1 VSGDWR
7 NNGGTFNH
15 SSEVEFDGGDGQKIS
30 GSAFCNVT
38 FGGTGTKYLG
48 GIINVSGWLKID
60 SLATFDVGPE
70 DDDAYYNI
78 TVGSHWYNNIM
89 SPDVNWIG
97 AIVKLVLSLLLGATI
112 GMERRRKG
120 QIAGLR
126 TFALISMGATLAMLI
141 SIYIPQEYMGLKNG
155 DPGRIAAQVV
165 SGVGFLG
172 AGAIIQMKGSVRGLT
187 TAAGIWMTACIGLAV
202 GAGMY
207 LISIIT
213 TLLIIFILVNIE
225 RIEQRHNFL
234 WESKIIRVKMHGI
247 LDDIQPLRDTIN
259 SNDIHISDEFM
270 KFDYENEFTIVNF
283 MVRSNT
289 HVNVPSLFKEI
300 KRLGDPISITIT
312 NEMNM

>member
-1 VSGDWR
+1 MWE
-7 NNGGTFNH
+7 NIY
-15 SSEVEFDGGDGQKIS
+15 Q
-30 GSAFCNVT
+30 A
-38 FGGTGTKYLG
+38 
-48 GIINVSGWLKID
+48 II
-60 SLATFDVGPE
+60 
-70 DDDAYYNI
+70 
-78 TVGSHWYNNIM
+78 
-89 SPDVNWIG
+89 SPDVNIVG
-97 AIVKLVLSLLLGATI
+97 AITKLLLSLLLGALI
-112 GMERRRKG
+112 GIERRRKG

-213 TLLIIFILVNIE
+213 TLLIIFILVSIE
-225 RIEQRHNFL
+225 RMEQRHNFM
-234 WESKIIRVKMHGI
+234 WESKILRVKMHGI
-247 LDDIQPLRDTIN
+247 LDDIHPLRDIIT
-259 SNDIHISDEFM
+259 SNDVHISDEFI
-270 KFDYENEFTIVNF
+270 KFDYEDGFTIVNF
-283 MVRSNT
+283 MVRST
-289 HVNVPSLFKEI
+289 SQVNVPVLFNEI
-300 KRLGDPISITIT
+300 KQHSNPISITIT

>member
-1 VSGDWR
+1 MLQDIYNS
-7 NNGGTFNH
+7 
-15 SSEVEFDGGDGQKIS
+15 
-30 GSAFCNVT
+30 
-38 FGGTGTKYLG
+38 
-48 GIINVSGWLKID
+48 II
-60 SLATFDVGPE
+60 
-70 DDDAYYNI
+70 
-78 TVGSHWYNNIM
+78 
-89 SPDVNWIG
+89 SPDVNLIG
-97 AIVKLVLSLLLGATI
+97 AIAKLVLSLVLGATI
-112 GMERRRKG
+112 GIERRRKG

-141 SIYIPQEYMGLKNG
+141 SIYIPQEYLGLKNG

-207 LISIIT
+207 LISIIA

-234 WESKIIRVKMHGI
+234 WESKIIRVKVHGI
-247 LDDIQPLRDTIN
+247 IDDIQSLRDIIT
-259 SNDIHISDEFM
+259 SNDVHISDEFM
-270 KFDYENEFTIVNF
+270 KFDYENQHTIVNF
-283 MVRSNT
+283 MVRSKNG
-289 HVNVPSLFKEI
+289 VDVPAMFKAI
-300 KRLGDPISITIT
+300 KEKNNPISITLT

>member
-1 VSGDWR
+1 MMLENIYND
-7 NNGGTFNH
+7 
-15 SSEVEFDGGDGQKIS
+15 
-30 GSAFCNVT
+30 
-38 FGGTGTKYLG
+38 
-48 GIINVSGWLKID
+48 II
-60 SLATFDVGPE
+60 
-70 DDDAYYNI
+70 
-78 TVGSHWYNNIM
+78 
-89 SPDVNWIG
+89 SPDVTLIG
-97 AIVKLVLSLLLGATI
+97 AIAKLLLSLVLGATI
-112 GMERRRKG
+112 GIERRRKG

-141 SIYIPQEYMGLKNG
+141 SIYIPQEYLGLKNG

-207 LISIIT
+207 LISIIA

-234 WESKIIRVKMHGI
+234 WESKIIRVKTHGI
-247 LDDIQPLRDTIN
+247 FEDIEQLRELLNI
-259 SNDIHISDEFM
+259 NDIHISDEFM
-270 KFDYENEFTIVNF
+270 KFDYEDNETIVNF
-283 MVRSNT
+283 MVRSKNDID
-289 HVNVPSLFKEI
+289 VPALFSAI
-300 KRLGDPISITIT
+300 KDNCNAISVTIT

>member
-1 VSGDWR
+1 ML
-7 NNGGTFNH
+7 
-15 SSEVEFDGGDGQKIS
+15 E
-30 GSAFCNVT
+30 
-38 FGGTGTKYLG
+38 
-48 GIINVSGWLKID
+48 
-60 SLATFDVGPE
+60 
-70 DDDAYYNI
+70 NI
-78 TVGSHWYNNIM
+78 YQDIV
-89 SPDVNWIG
+89 SPDVNLIG
-97 AIVKLVLSLLLGATI
+97 AITKLVLSLVLGAII
-112 GMERRRKG
+112 GIERRRKG

-141 SIYIPQEYMGLKNG
+141 SIYIPQEYLGLKNG

-207 LISIIT
+207 SISIIA

-247 LDDIQPLRDTIN
+247 LNEIQPLRDVLT
-259 SNDIHISDEFM
+259 SNDVHISDEFM
-270 KFDYENEFTIVNF
+270 KFDYEDGFTIINF
-283 MVRSNT
+283 MVRST
-289 HVNVPSLFKEI
+289 TSVNVPALFNEI
-300 KRLGDPISITIT
+300 KQQGDPISITIT

>member
-1 VSGDWR
+1 MFESIYSD
-7 NNGGTFNH
+7 
-15 SSEVEFDGGDGQKIS
+15 
-30 GSAFCNVT
+30 
-38 FGGTGTKYLG
+38 
-48 GIINVSGWLKID
+48 II
-60 SLATFDVGPE
+60 
-70 DDDAYYNI
+70 
-78 TVGSHWYNNIM
+78 
-89 SPDVNWIG
+89 SPDVNLVG
-97 AIVKLVLSLLLGATI
+97 AIVKLVLSMALGAVI

-141 SIYIPQEYMGLKNG
+141 SIYIPQEYLGLKNG

-172 AGAIIQMKGSVRGLT
+172 AGAIIQMKASVRGLT

-207 LISIIT
+207 LISIIA

-234 WESKIIRVKMHGI
+234 WESKIIRVKVYEI
-247 LDDIQPLRDTIN
+247 LDDIQPLRDILLT
-259 SNDIHISDEFM
+259 NDVHISDEFM
-270 KFDYENEFTIVNF
+270 KYDYVEQLTIVNF
-283 MVRSNT
+283 MVRSKSN
-289 HVNVPSLFKEI
+289 VNVPALFSEI
-300 KRLGDPISITIT
+300 KKKSNAASITIT